1 MIIFG
6 VRGYA
11 RMLAIVTLVCR
22 RCGNPAAQRIVQHT
36 RKFTLF
42 FIPLFPVSSS
52 RSMTC
57 TFCGQSTRLS
67 RDDAEQLVA
76 SSNAPGAQGA
86 TAAPYPQP

>member
-1 MIIFG
+1 VIIFG

-22 RCGNPAAQRIVQHT
+22 RCGNPAAQRIVQHI

-67 RDDAEQLVA
+67 KDDAERLVA
-76 SSNAPGAQGA
+76 SSNAASEQG
-86 TAAPYPQP
+86 TAAPHP